1 MLEVEIVTGPT
12 PDYNY
17 PNIHEDEPII
27 TANSIFNPSGLEGLN
42 TTFPTYVNPNEETT
56 AAGIVPQPFTPQEHN
71 PTIQSS
77 QATDDIS
84 WAGGEGWSEEEF
96 GGPGWTYGGGNSDTD
111 GSLSYTFN
119 GGGGG
124 SAGSAPVSQN
134 VLVPQDLR
142 QRTPSGTMYAP
153 DLSAYNDSSLF
164 NYTGPGGV
172 SEYTYGQGLP
182 YQGADYSIWG
192 TPANVPNP
200 YYEGQFGEGYTEP
213 VGVADGAI
221 SLPPVDMPA
230 GVAAT
235 NNNPNVGTSNTNI
248 NTGGGVGAGG
258 GRVNQGSEYE
268 TGPVYAT
275 AEDAMAAG
283 DYWSAYRKDHARWR
297 AENPNAGTYD
307 YPGNPA
313 LGIRSDANQLQA
325 MGMGDRGNLLTNKT
339 EPLSYEEYLNNLNI
353 EKFKQASEKGTLGNT
368 GPQTIYGTD
377 FSPNRWDK
385 YSDTTTPTTTTT
397 NSGLEWSK
405 DTNNPTY
412 TAVGG
417 KTFYN
422 PYDGGEFD
430 ARQNYLAGPYDADN
444 YSIWN
449 NEYDLGRPGDP
460 SYEEFVS
467 TFQPITDLTP
477 LLQAKADQMMAN
489 LTKEELRDGLFI
501 EPKFKRV
508 DGEIVGKMGI
518 PDIFTQDKGFGRID
532 LFADDGWSEFDPE
545 NPYAEPSKDL
555 VLGSDNN
562 YYNEYDDLMLEP
574 VIPATQDASEYAAEQ
589 EALRVAQAQAD
600 AKEAQEAQEKYIR
613 EQKEARDAV
622 LAAQAKAKAEAE
634 AKAKAAAAAA
644 SAAAAAQAAQ
654 AAQEY
659 ETGPVDTPNIFTS
672 APEPSSFSNYND
684 DYSNYTNS
692 YFSGGFW

>member
-1 MLEVEIVTGPT
+1 MLEVEIVKGPT

-42 TTFPTYVNPNEETT
+42 TMFSTYVNPNEDTL

-192 TPANVPNP
+192 TPTDVPNP

-213 VGVADGAI
+213 VGVADAAI
-221 SLPPVDMPA
+221 SLPPVEMPA
-230 GVAAT
+230 GVPSTNTTSSVPNT
-235 NNNPNVGTSNTNI
+235 NNIFSG
-248 NTGGGVGAGG
+248 GAGG

-297 AENPNAGTYD
+297 AENPNADTYG

-313 LGIRSDANQLQA
+313 LGIRSDAQQLQA
-325 MGMGDRGNLLTNKT
+325 MGGGRNL
-339 EPLSYEEYLNNLNI
+339 
-353 EKFKQASEKGTLGNT
+353 SEAQINQIRADEHRMQQGQLGNV
-368 GPQTIYGTD
+368 
-377 FSPNRWDK
+377 SA
-385 YSDTTTPTTTTT
+385 
-397 NSGLEWSK
+397 NSGLEWENLN
-405 DTNNPTY
+405 TGMGVANNP
-412 TAVGG
+412 
-417 KTFYN
+417 N
-422 PYDGGEFD
+422 IFD
-430 ARQNYLAGPYDADN
+430 NSPSYLAGELQARDA
-444 YSIWN
+444 YLN
-449 NEYDLGRPGDP
+449 NNDLDLGRPGDP
-460 SYEEFVS
+460 SYEEFVPTYGVQTQDS
-467 TFQPITDLTP
+467 IDRGNRAIAAAGGSLDIPDYGPMFQ
-477 LLQAKADQMMAN
+477 AEADRLMAN
-489 LTKEELRDGLFI
+489 LTEEELRDGLFL
-501 EPKFKRV
+501 EPQLKIV
-508 DGEIVGKMGI
+508 DGKVVGKMGI
-518 PDIFTQDKGFGRID
+518 PDIFTQDKSPIEPRST
-532 LFADDGWSEFDPE
+532 LFDDPFEEFDPD
-545 NPYAEPSKDL
+545 NPYREPDRGDNFIWQDNFGDYHQSWDDMGL
-555 VLGSDNN
+555 ETYIPGS
-562 YYNEYDDLMLEP
+562 YDEDFMSGKS
-574 VIPATQDASEYAAEQ
+574 AT
-589 EALRVAQAQAD
+589 
-600 AKEAQEAQEKYIR
+600 EAQEEFYNSQQVENEKAVEATRLRDIKAR
-613 EQKEARDAV
+613 ADIEKEIKDQMEARDAV
-622 LAAQAKAKAEAE
+622 LAEQQRQEQIRQNEESARQLLAAQA
-634 AKAKAAAAAA
+634 
-644 SAAAAAQAAQ
+644 AAAAAQAAQ
-654 AAQEY
+654 EEERLKQLYLSAERYVEPDPDPSPPPPPAY
-659 ETGPVDTPNIFTS
+659 TPPVYTPPVQSSMGSGSNWK
-672 APEPSSFSNYND
+672 PSW
-684 DYSNYTNS
+684 T
-692 YFSGGFW
+692 GGF